1 MAQQP
6 ESVIPFPADK
16 NQKQSALGR
25 LQLIVTEAQLF
36 GSNFLNS
43 LRGYGTDTCRFVSCP
58 FGQYCL
64 NGVCQVSTAAGLPY
78 AGGVGLGGYGAGLGA
93 FGGGLLGA
101 AHKMCAE
108 TVDCYSG
115 QTCMAG
121 RCTFTT
127 GVYGAG
133 MGTGLGGYGTG
144 LGGYGAG
151 LGGYGTGLGGYGA
164 GLGGYGTGLGGYGA
178 GLGATGLGSYDSGY
192 TGIYSPYGGYNAL
205 ATLVDR
211 PAGVMMCSLIQDCPN
226 GQICVN
232 GYCSQSNVAYGGSQA
247 IKQPTTCATGAVC
260 PVGQYCVMGI
270 CMQNPLSSTTAC
282 GLGTVCPYGM
292 YCNLGRC
299 QPNILYGKKRKR

>member
-6 ESVIPFPADK
+6 EYVILACGQEPKAGSTRLK
-16 NQKQSALGR
+16 LRALE
-25 LQLIVTEAQLF
+25 QDTEAQLF
-36 GSNFLNS
+36 GSNFLNA

-115 QTCMAG
+115 QTCVAG

-127 GVYGAG
+127 GAYGAG
-133 MGTGLGGYGTG
+133 IGTGLGAYGT
-144 LGGYGAG
+144 
-151 LGGYGTGLGGYGA
+151 

-178 GLGATGLGSYDSGY
+178 GLGATGLGAYDSGY
-192 TGIYSPYGGYNAL
+192 AGIYSPYSAYGGYNAL
-205 ATLVDR
+205 STLVDR
-211 PAGVMMCSLIQDCPN
+211 PAGVMMCTLIQDCPN